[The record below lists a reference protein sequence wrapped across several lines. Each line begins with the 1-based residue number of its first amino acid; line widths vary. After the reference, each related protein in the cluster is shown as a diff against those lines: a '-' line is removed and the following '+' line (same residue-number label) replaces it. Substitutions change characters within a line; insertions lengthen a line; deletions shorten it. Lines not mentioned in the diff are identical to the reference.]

1 MNDLVEALNIF
12 KKYIKDEDSFEF
24 KRPFHCEH
32 DILIVTAVKMDD
44 VSEEDAEKLD
54 DLGFFKSE
62 EFECFA
68 SFKFGSS

>member
-1 MNDLVEALNIF
+1 MNDLIEALEIF
-12 KKYIKDEDSFEF
+12 KKYVPAQDSYEF
-24 KRPFHCEH
+24 KNPFHCEH
-32 DILIVTAVKMDD
+32 DILMVTAVKMDD
-44 VSEEDAEKLD
+44 VSEEDAQKLD

>member
-1 MNDLVEALNIF
+1 MNDLIEALGIF
-12 KKYIKDEDSFEF
+12 KKYVPDQNSYEF
-24 KRPFHCEH
+24 KNPFNCEH
-32 DILIVTAVKMDD
+32 DILIVTAVKVDD
-44 VSEEDAEKLD
+44 VSEEDAQKLD